1 MSSKIG
7 TNLTAN
13 YSINFSLPKRHKK
26 SIKFI
31 IIHYTGMKKES
42 EALRKL
48 CDHNSKV
55 SSHYFIRDNGQV
67 LCLVPDLF
75 VAWHAGQSDWKK
87 KRLLNK
93 YSIGIEINNPG
104 HQFGYKNFKKKQL
117 VSIIKLAKYL
127 VKKYNIKPSHI
138 LGHSDIAPFR
148 KKDPGEK
155 FPWKLLAKNK
165 IGLWH
170 NIKASY
176 LKKNRKIKVN
186 EIEKELFL
194 SNIKKIGYSNKFNN
208 NQGLKKKN
216 FFVIKAFQRRFRQDL
231 IDGKPD
237 KECYIISKKLVK
249 IWN

>member
-1 MSSKIG
+1 MTIINEKI
-7 TNLTAN
+7 
-13 YSINFSLPKRHKK
+13 YSINFDLKKRNKK
-26 SIKFI
+26 SIKFL
-31 IIHYTGMKKES
+31 IIHYTGMKIQKEAIKRLTQIQS
-42 EALRKL
+42 Q
-48 CDHNSKV
+48 V
-55 SSHYFIRDNGQV
+55 STHYFIKNDGKIV
-67 LCLVPDLF
+67 LMVPEKF
-75 VAWHAGQSDWKK
+75 AAWHAGVSKWKNFNS
-87 KRLLNK
+87 LNK

-117 VSIIKLAKYL
+117 VSIVKLAKYL

-186 EIEKELFL
+186 GIEKELFL